1 MSGLRYNRDII
12 IYFTLNDLQ
21 EDLFM
26 NELKY
31 IDFRSDTVTRP
42 TPAMYEAMAKAPLGD
57 DVYGDDPTVN
67 ELERLAAEIT
77 GKEAALFVP
86 SGTFGNQ
93 LAIMTHIRPSDEIIV
108 GTGAHII
115 QHECGA
121 CAKLSGAMVREID
134 DEFGYMKPE
143 DIKEKIRKVED
154 VHYPKTGLICM
165 ETAHSNGLVA
175 PPEIMKEIWEL
186 AGDYGIPVHTD
197 GARIF
202 NAATHLKVDVRDLAR
217 YTDSLSFCLSK
228 GLCSPVGSLLCGTEE
243 FIDRARRNRK
253 LMGGG
258 LRQAGILAACG
269 LVSLNEM
276 RHRLQEDHDNAIY
289 LGEQL
294 KSIEAFDVFETNIK
308 INMVF
313 ASHNGPDDSRMDG
326 LAEFLREQKGILT
339 NSHEN
344 GIVRFV
350 THNDVTREDCDT
362 LVAALKEYFEG
373 KDSIFHF

>member
-1 MSGLRYNRDII
+1 MKQKNS
-12 IYFTLNDLQ
+12 
-21 EDLFM
+21 
-26 NELKY
+26 Y

-42 TPAMYEAMAKAPLGD
+42 TQAMYDAMLSADLGD

-67 ELERLAAEIT
+67 KLEQLAAQIV

-93 LAIMTHIRPSDEIIV
+93 LAIMTHVSPSDEVITGTESHIV
-108 GTGAHII
+108 

-121 CAKLSGAMVREID
+121 CAKLSGAMVREVPD
-134 DEFGYMKPE
+134 DLGYMKPE
-143 DIKEKIRKVED
+143 DIKKKIRIVED
-154 VHYPKTGLICM
+154 IHYPKTGLICM

-175 PPEIMKEIWEL
+175 PPEIMRETYVL
-186 AGDYGIPVHTD
+186 AKKYNIPVHTD

-202 NAATHLKVDVRDLAR
+202 NAATSLDLDVKELTQ
-217 YTDSLSFCLSK
+217 YTDTVTFCLSK
-228 GLCSPVGSLLCGTEE
+228 GLCSPIGSLLCGSHD
-243 FIDRARRNRK
+243 FIEKARRNRK

-269 LVSLNEM
+269 LVSLHEM
-276 RHRLQEDHDNAIY
+276 RDRLKEDHNNAKY

-294 KSIEAFDVFETNIK
+294 KSIDSLHVLESNIK

-313 ASHNGPDDSRMDG
+313 VSHKGPDDRPMDHLESFLKDRG
-326 LAEFLREQKGILT
+326 LLING
-339 NSHEN
+339 HEE

-350 THNDVTREDCDT
+350 THHGISRKDCDS
-362 LVAALKEYFEG
+362 LVSALKAF
-373 KDSIFHF
+373 FQTTN